1 MLDSRNKTAIVTGGG
16 RGIGRETAL
25 LLARQGAW
33 VFVAD
38 IRESEGR
45 RVVQEILAQDG
56 RADFVQC
63 DVGREEGVVA
73 LVEQAV
79 QTAGSLDIMI
89 NNAGIGIAAKLLHDT
104 TSEEWERLLRVN
116 VMGVVWGQKHA
127 ARAMLASRTRGSI
140 VNLASTAGLR
150 GSPWLGA
157 YGVTKAGVVHLTR
170 TGGMELAKW
179 GIRVNAVC
187 PGWTDTSLLGDV
199 DATALNRMLSY
210 VPMKRLGRPDEVAAL
225 VAFLASDAA
234 SYITGATYSVDGG
247 LTS

>member
-1 MLDSRNKTAIVTGGG
+1 MDFKGKTAIVTGAG

-33 VFVAD
+33 VLAAD

-45 RVVQEILAQDG
+45 AVVQEILARDG

-63 DVGREEGVVA
+63 DVGHEEDVIA

-79 QTAGSLDIMI
+79 QQAGSLDIMI
-89 NNAGIGIAAKLLHDT
+89 NNAGIGIASKLLHET
-104 TSEEWERLLRVN
+104 SSEEWERLLRIN

-127 ARAMLASRTRGSI
+127 ARAMLASGTHGSI
-140 VNLASTAGLR
+140 VNIASTAGQR
-150 GSPWLGA
+150 GSPGLGA
-157 YGVTKAGVVHLTR
+157 YGVTKAGVVQLTR

-187 PGWTDTSLLGDV
+187 PGWTDTPILSGADP
-199 DATALNRMLSY
+199 TALNRMLTH
-210 VPMKRLGRPDEVAAL
+210 VPMRRLGRPEEVAAL

-234 SYITGATYSVDGG
+234 SYVTGAAYGVDGG

>member
-1 MLDSRNKTAIVTGGG
+1 MDFKGKTAIVTGAG

-38 IRESEGR
+38 IRETEGR
-45 RVVQEILAQDG
+45 GVVQEILARDG

-63 DVGREEGVVA
+63 DVGREEQIIA

-79 QTAGSLDIMI
+79 QQAGSLDIMI
-89 NNAGIGIAAKLLHDT
+89 NNAGIGIASKLLHDT

-140 VNLASTAGLR
+140 VNVASTAGQR

-157 YGVTKAGVVHLTR
+157 YGVTKAGVVQLTR

-187 PGWTDTSLLGDV
+187 PGWTDTPILGDL
-199 DATALNRMLSY
+199 DPTALNRMLSY
-210 VPMKRLGRPDEVAAL
+210 VPMRRLGRPEEVAAL
-225 VAFLASDAA
+225 VAFLASDIA
-234 SYITGATYSVDGG
+234 SYITGAAYGVDGG